1 MEFMTFTK
9 DFFGIG
15 KTKQEALDSLL
26 NRLEKNN
33 TKPKSIKIFKM
44 EKLDDH
50 QVFME
55 RGFYNAGKINLKKLS

>member
-50 QVFME
+50 
-55 RGFYNAGKINLKKLS
+55 